1 MEIKLLRHLEIM
13 VCIVTKILV
22 NNFFFYFK
30 QILYLNLLN
39 YQSICCNRKLE
50 IVKISTLLSTESEES
65 IKIKLKIKNFID

>member
-22 NNFFFYFK
+22 NIFFYFK

>member
-22 NNFFFYFK
+22 NIFIYFK

>member
-22 NNFFFYFK
+22 NNFFFL
-30 QILYLNLLN
+30 ILYLNLLN